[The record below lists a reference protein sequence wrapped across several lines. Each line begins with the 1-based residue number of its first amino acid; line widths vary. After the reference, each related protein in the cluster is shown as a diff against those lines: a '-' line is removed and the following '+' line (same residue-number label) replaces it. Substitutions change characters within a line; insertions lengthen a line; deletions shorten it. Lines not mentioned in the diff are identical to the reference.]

1 MSLVKTTRKEDSL
14 STGVTE
20 GVTPELL
27 RTVLSATLQEKQP
40 DVMRE
45 TEQRHGGLST
55 LTQLMP
61 EAA

>member
-1 MSLVKTTRKEDSL
+1 MSLVKTTRKEESV

-40 DVMRE
+40 DIKRDGAGA
-45 TEQRHGGLST
+45 QQAQHLDPA
-55 LTQLMP
+55 MP
-61 EAA
+61 EAV